1 MLAFG
6 NTNQI
11 GYNPT
16 FISQYH
22 SVSILQKIRV
32 ASFTCDIVKCIF
44 YNFLIHGR
52 GTSGWH
58 VHIKKNDYVIKDSWV
73 HVSRV
78 NREMD
83 ILKKIKDLKGVP
95 HLITAWTVEIRGLS
109 DRTDTR
115 RPVPL
120 DTFSSDVC
128 VHHRILMQPVG
139 IPLSEFKSI
148 RELISVLIDILDSMS
163 ELIA

>member
-1 MLAFG
+1 M
-6 NTNQI
+6 
-11 GYNPT
+11 
-16 FISQYH
+16 
-22 SVSILQKIRV
+22 V
-32 ASFTCDIVKCIF
+32 SFTCDIVKCIF

-58 VHIKKNDYVIKDSWV
+58 VRIKKKDYVIKDSWV
-73 HVSRV
+73 HVSCV
-78 NREMD
+78 NRETD
-83 ILKKIKDLKGVP
+83 ILEKIKGLRGVP
-95 HLITAWTVEIRGLS
+95 HLITAWTVEIGGAS
-109 DRTDTR
+109 DQTDTR

-120 DTFSSDVC
+120 DTLSSDVR
-128 VHHRILMQPVG
+128 VHRRILMQPVG